1 MYLVTGAAGFI
12 GFHISLYLLQNNK
25 KVIGIDNLSS
35 YYDTQLKLDR
45 LNQLKKYRRFI
56 FYKID
61 LSKRSKLLNIHKYLN
76 KAEYVIHLAG
86 QAGVRYS
93 IKNPQTYLKNN
104 IQAYLN
110 ILEVFKSKKKLKL
123 ILYAS
128 SSSIFGD
135 YNKKNLKQPES
146 FYAVTKKTMEDMSS
160 IYNKIYK
167 INIIGLRFFTVYGPW
182 GRPDMSIYKF
192 TNKIESN
199 VGIEVF
205 NSGDHMRSFTYI
217 SDVIDNIQL
226 IINKFSKKNINI
238 CDVFNIGNPK
248 SIKLNKMIKI
258 LEKEIN
264 KKSKKIFT
272 NKQLGDVD
280 NTKANI
286 RREIKI
292 YNSKYKVDLEDG
304 IKKFY
309 EWFLSYKRKN

>member
-1 MYLVTGAAGFI
+1 MYIVTGAAGFI
-12 GFHISLYLLQNNK
+12 GFHMCLYLLQNNK
-25 KVIGIDNLSS
+25 KVIGIDNLSN

-45 LNQLKKYRRFI
+45 LNKLKKYRKFI
-56 FYKID
+56 FFKID
-61 LSKRSKLLNIHKYLN
+61 LSKKSKLLLISKYLN
-76 KAEYVIHLAG
+76 KVEYVIHLAG

-93 IKNPQTYLKNN
+93 IKNPQTYLINN

-110 ILEVFKSKKKLKL
+110 ILEVLKHRKKLKL

-128 SSSIFGD
+128 SSSIFGN
-135 YNKKNLKQPES
+135 YNKKKLKLPES
-146 FYAVTKKTMEDMSS
+146 FYAVTKKTMEDMSYV
-160 IYNKIYK
+160 YNKIYK

-192 TNKIESN
+192 TNEIERNLKIK
-199 VGIEVF
+199 VF
-205 NSGDHMRSFTYI
+205 NSGNHMRSFTYI
-217 SDVIDNIQL
+217 SDAIHNIQL

-286 RREIKI
+286 NREIKI
-292 YNSKYKVDLEDG
+292 FKSNYKVNLEEG
-304 IKKFY
+304 IKSFFK
-309 EWFLSYKRKN
+309 WFVSYKRNN